1 MRTTGARRS
10 PKRRRVTQ
18 LSETR
23 GTYTLTGCRPV
34 PMTDAEVAAYDGRM
48 EYWDGETETAW
59 ELHDHSRYH
68 EGACFRV
75 SQLVDR
81 VAMFRGAPIELLG
94 TTDLQERDASGKRK
108 QVAQADELIYLDG
121 RNRPRGAVVV
131 IGESPLPDVVV
142 EVDLTTDVRDRKLK
156 LYAKW
161 GIPELWVE
169 VPEARMPSR
178 RKRPGL
184 AIRVLDGGK
193 FRERDESVAFPTWEA
208 DEIHHSLNEPFLST
222 MTVRQL
228 RRVGEI
234 MGRQTGTDPDDDP
247 VMDEHGRSKHAEGF
261 RDGREQGRREI
272 ALEGLENTLA
282 LRNIRIGGRLAD
294 DADRILAAPNAAAVE
309 AALRCRDYGDFI
321 SRIRGA
327 APLAG

>member
-10 PKRRRVTQ
+10 PRPRRVTR

-23 GTYTLTGCRPV
+23 GTYTLSGCRPIS
-34 PMTDAEVAAYDGRM
+34 MTEAEVAAYDGRM

-59 ELHDHSRYH
+59 ELHDHSSYH

-81 VAMFRGAPIELLG
+81 IAMFRGTPIEMLG
-94 TTDLQERDASGKRK
+94 TTDLQERDAAGRRK

-121 RNRPRGAVVV
+121 RNGPRGAVVV
-131 IGESPLPDVVV
+131 IGESPLPDVLV
-142 EVDLTTDVRDRKLK
+142 EVDLTTDIRDRKLK
-156 LYAKW
+156 LYEKW

-169 VPEARMPSR
+169 VPEARMPSS

-184 AIRVLDGGK
+184 AIHVLEDGR

-208 DEIHHSLNEPFLST
+208 DEIHRSLNEPFLST
-222 MTVRQL
+222 ITVRQL

-234 MGRQTGTDPDDDP
+234 MGRETGTDPDDDP
-247 VMDEHGRSKHAEGF
+247 VMDAHGQAKRAEGF
-261 RDGREQGRREI
+261 RDGREQGRREL
-272 ALEGLENTLA
+272 ALEGLANTLA
-282 LRNIRIGGRLAD
+282 FRNIRIAGRLAD
-294 DADRILAAPNAAAVE
+294 EADRILALPNAAVVE
-309 AALRCRDYGDFI
+309 AAMRCSDYDDFLD
-321 SRIRGA
+321 RIRGA
-327 APLAG
+327 SR